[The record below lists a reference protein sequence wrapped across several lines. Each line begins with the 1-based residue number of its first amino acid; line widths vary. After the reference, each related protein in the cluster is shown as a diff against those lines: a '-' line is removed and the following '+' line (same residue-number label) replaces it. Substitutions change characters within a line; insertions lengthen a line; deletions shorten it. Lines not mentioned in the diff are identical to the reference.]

1 MPPRRYFRFGRDEIW
16 SVGSN
21 LIHLQTTYDTISKR
35 NCPCDSP
42 EIFKMVL
49 TPIWY
54 SMPHV
59 MKWLFLDHSYE
70 SLDES
75 LLCLELCNMTL
86 DSIRRSIVHHME
98 DLYKPRKR
106 ILQDAMKA
114 HTISIQNTAVVGVGG
129 RRGNTNV
136 KQRDMIGI
144 L

>member
-1 MPPRRYFRFGRDEIW
+1 
-16 SVGSN
+16 
-21 LIHLQTTYDTISKR
+21 
-35 NCPCDSP
+35 
-42 EIFKMVL
+42 
-49 TPIWY
+49 
-54 SMPHV
+54 
-59 MKWLFLDHSYE
+59 MKWLILDHSYE

-75 LLCLELCNMTL
+75 LLYLQLCNMTL
-86 DSIRRSIVHHME
+86 VSVRRSIVYHME